1 MEMLDK
7 VERLR
12 EKADVSYEE
21 ARAALEQTGGD
32 LLDAMVLLEREGK
45 VKGPGRTTYSTN
57 YDEQKDYLRVK
68 DKVEEQKR
76 SSGNFGHAFGKLL
89 RGFFRFLRTTVF
101 NVTRREDTIFTMPT
115 WVFALLLFLFWEV
128 LAPVM
133 VIALFFEVRYSYS
146 MLFLLLTIGPAFLFA
161 CCNILEKAGTF
172 AEDVRSEFRK
182 ESAEDSN
189 GSTDSSGGR

>member
-45 VKGPGRTTYSTN
+45 VKGPERATYSTN

-115 WVFALLLFLFWEV
+115 WVFALLLFPFWEV

-133 VIALFFEVRYSYS
+133 VIALFFEVRYS
-146 MLFLLLTIGPAFLFA
+146 FEGNEGAETAN
-161 CCNILEKAGTF
+161 NILEKAGTF